1 MNITT
6 ERLNIRN
13 IRAIDFD
20 DMYEYMSDEDVMKY
34 ESNRFNK
41 QSLETFLYDVI
52 PSKRFFAVILKKT
65 HKMIGH
71 IYVGKTQPEKFN
83 EYNVGYILNP
93 EYHNQGY
100 CTEAVKELC
109 RYAFE
114 VLNAHRLTA
123 KCNPENVASWRVME
137 KSGFIKEGL
146 LRSRVALRNDS
157 FGNPIHTDELIY
169 GMLREDIK

>member
-13 IRAIDFD
+13 IRATDFD

-34 ESNRFNK
+34 ESNSFSRE
-41 QSLETFLYDVI
+41 SLETFLDEVI
-52 PSKRFFAVILKKT
+52 PSNRFFALILKKT
-65 HKMIGH
+65 NKMIGH
-71 IYVGKTQPEKFN
+71 IYVGKTNPEKFN

-93 EYHNQGY
+93 KYHKQGY
-100 CTEAVKELC
+100 CTEAVKVLC
-109 RYAFE
+109 KYAFD
-114 VLNAHRLTA
+114 VLHAHRLTA

-137 KSGFIKEGL
+137 KAGFVKEGL
-146 LRSRVALRNDS
+146 LRSKVALRND
-157 FGNPIHTDELIY
+157 FIGNPIHTDELIY